1 MTRNQLIIIGVG
13 GFLVLVFILMAFG
26 MLPGFQKAELTAIQ
40 ANLKM
45 WGVGRD
51 IGQWSDAL
59 AEFKKTYPNIQ
70 MAYRGFD
77 TQEDYESKLLE
88 AFASGNSPDI
98 FMVANESFPRF
109 ANKIIPFSASA
120 ISLAQVDQL
129 FPQTVTQTF
138 VQKEQVYALPLSI
151 DTLVLIYNKDMLN
164 AASIPFP
171 PTTWEE
177 FKNITPKL
185 VKRDV
190 KNKTSTSTVLI
201 AASTLGGSEKNVKNA
216 SDILGT
222 LMLQTGTKMVDPGFS
237 GALFSSEEGRNAL
250 AFYTQFGDSTNSTY
264 SWNDAMQYSIDAFS
278 QEKVAMIFGYLS
290 DVNAIRTKNSFLNF
304 GVTAMPQPETLAKK
318 FAVTHP
324 FYYGLAVSIQT
335 KQNDAAKKLIL
346 ALTTNLTI
354 ANMYLG
360 VMNTPPALLSLINQ
374 NLNDPVMSVFARSA
388 LIARSWP
395 KPDDR
400 TVRDIFSRMIDNAVS
415 KKLSVYES
423 AQQAVSEVNDI
434 FRQKSL

>member
-1 MTRNQLIIIGVG
+1 MSRNQLIIIGAGV
-13 GFLVLVFILMAFG
+13 FLVLVFILMLLG
-26 MLPGFQKAELTAIQ
+26 ILPGFRKAEPTAIQ

-51 IGQWSDAL
+51 IGQWNDAL
-59 AEFKKTYPNIQ
+59 SEFKKTYPNIQ
-70 MAYRGFD
+70 VAYRGFD
-77 TQEDYESKLLE
+77 TQEDYEAALLE
-88 AFASGNSPDI
+88 AFASGRSPDI

-109 ANKIIPFSASA
+109 ANKIIPFSSGA

-138 VQKEQVYALPLSI
+138 VQKGQIYALPLSI
-151 DTLVLIYNKDMLN
+151 DSLALIYNKDMLN
-164 AASIPFP
+164 AASVPFP

-177 FKNITPKL
+177 FKNISPRLIKKDTK
-185 VKRDV
+185 
-190 KNKTSTSTVLI
+190 KNSTSTILI

-216 SDILGT
+216 SDVLST

-237 GALFSSEEGRNAL
+237 SAAFSSEQGRNAL
-250 AFYTQFGDSTNSTY
+250 AFYAQFGDPANVEY
-264 SWNDAMQYSIDAFS
+264 SWNDGMQYSIDAFS
-278 QEKVAMIFGYLS
+278 QEKVAMIFGYLT
-290 DVNAIRTKNSFLNF
+290 DVNAIRSKNSFLNF
-304 GVTAMPQPETLAKK
+304 GVAPMPQPETSVVHA
-318 FAVTHP
+318 THP

-335 KQNDAAKKLIL
+335 QQNDAAKQLLL
-346 ALTTNLTI
+346 ALTTNPTI
-354 ANMYLG
+354 ASMYLS
-360 VMNTPPALLSLINQ
+360 VTNTPPALLSLINQ
-374 NLNDPVMSVFARSA
+374 NLNDPTMSVFARSA

-395 KPDDR
+395 KPDNR

-434 FRQKSL
+434 FRQTSL